1 MSLFIRTLVALMI
14 LIPYWLARQPRS
26 TAEIFVVALIAF
38 GSGRIVATLAIPSPP
53 DSEQ

>member
-1 MSLFIRTLVALMI
+1 MSLFIRTLVALVI

-38 GSGRIVATLAIPSPP
+38 GSGQIVAALATPPPP
-53 DSEQ
+53 DSER

>member
-38 GSGRIVATLAIPSPP
+38 GSGRIVAALAAPPPP
-53 DSEQ
+53 DGER